1 MQSVIQIRVQMA
13 RKVMRTQT
21 IMILTQQQNP
31 GQAMALARILMMTL
45 AFLTLA
51 ALARQVVL
59 LARLELVAAV
69 VEGMGKGK
77 GM

>member
-1 MQSVIQIRVQMA
+1 MQSVIQIRVQTA

-31 GQAMALARILMMTL
+31 GQVMALAKILMMTL
-45 AFLTLA
+45 AFLTCA
-51 ALARQVVL
+51 CQVVL

>member
-1 MQSVIQIRVQMA
+1 MQSAIQIRVQTA

-31 GQAMALARILMMTL
+31 GQVMVLAKIRMMTL
-45 AFLTLA
+45 AFLTR
-51 ALARQVVL
+51 ARQVVL

>member
-1 MQSVIQIRVQMA
+1 MQSVIQIRVQTA

-31 GQAMALARILMMTL
+31 GQAMALAKILMMTL
-45 AFLTLA
+45 AFLTLVR
-51 ALARQVVL
+51 LIVL

>member
-1 MQSVIQIRVQMA
+1 MQSVIQIRVQTA

-31 GQAMALARILMMTL
+31 GQAMALAKILMMTL

-51 ALARQVVL
+51 RQIVL
-59 LARLELVAAV
+59 LARLELVAAG

>member
-1 MQSVIQIRVQMA
+1 MQSVIQIRVQTT
-13 RKVMRTQT
+13 RKVMLTQT

-51 ALARQVVL
+51 RQVVQ
-59 LARLELVAAV
+59 LARLELVAAG